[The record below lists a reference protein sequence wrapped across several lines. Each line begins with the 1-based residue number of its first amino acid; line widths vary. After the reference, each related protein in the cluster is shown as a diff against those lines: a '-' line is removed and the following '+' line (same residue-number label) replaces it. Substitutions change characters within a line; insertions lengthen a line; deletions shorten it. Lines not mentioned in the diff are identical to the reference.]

1 MTKAPPDVWR
11 GPLDTLPPA
20 QSFLNKVKCY
30 VTFFWCVKHNSN
42 KTLLLF
48 ETCQTLLKITRQMI
62 LQIKHIF
69 QLTSPPPYL
78 RLPAHIWSSGKYQ
91 NLNICSWQGK
101 YLPRFLI
108 RSLKFKSSGKYENLK
123 GCSWQWKYLP
133 GCQNQNSHHGKLSA
147 TLPFDFDGM
156 LNLFQ
161 LVRTKPIS
169 VQNYEGYWVYY
180 FMSHVWGATLNF
192 SDPKSWNFCTFAF
205 CAGNWFFLIQKIET
219 LVHLLPMKETE
230 FFWSKK
236 CELFF
241 IYFL

>member
-1 MTKAPPDVWR
+1 MYTVYTLYTLIYTFPYSHLSRCAQMTKAPPDVWR

-30 VTFFWCVKHNSN
+30 ITFFRCVRHNSNITLHNKN

-48 ETCQTLLKITRQMI
+48 ETLLKMTQPIK

-101 YLPRFLI
+101 YLPGFLI

-123 GCSWQWKYLP
+123 GCSWQVKYLP

-156 LNLFQ
+156 LNLF
-161 LVRTKPIS
+161 LLI
-169 VQNYEGYWVYY
+169 
-180 FMSHVWGATLNF
+180 FVW
-192 SDPKSWNFCTFAF
+192 
-205 CAGNWFFLIQKIET
+205 
-219 LVHLLPMKETE
+219 
-230 FFWSKK
+230 
-236 CELFF
+236 
-241 IYFL
+241 